1 MEGSTAVFFSALMF
15 VIVFTVLVFVH
26 EMGHYLV
33 AKRNGVRVEVF
44 SIGFG
49 ATLYSWRDKSGT
61 LWKISAV
68 PLGGYVKFF
77 GDAGVSSNPDEA
89 LSQLSPADKARCF
102 HYKKLGQ
109 RAAIVAAGPL
119 ANFLLAIVLLAGLFG
134 TVGQPYI
141 PAVVGTVEKG
151 SAAEEAG
158 FEPGDRIL
166 QVGDEEIERFEDLQ
180 RIVQDA
186 PGVPLS
192 IGIER
197 NGRFMVLAAT
207 PRLSVQTD
215 NFGHEQKI
223 GLLGISRSGVDY
235 IRRGPIKAVWY
246 AGKETVSIVRLTL
259 RAVGQMVV
267 GTRSAKELGGPL
279 RIAEMSGRMAQEG
292 IVTLIWFMGMLSI
305 NLGLINLF
313 PVPML
318 DGGHLLYYAFE
329 AIRGKPLGERT
340 QEYGFRIGLALV
352 LALMVFVTWNDLNYL
367 PVVDFFT
374 GFFS

>member
-15 VIVFTVLVFVH
+15 VVVFTVLVFVH

-77 GDAGVSSNPDEA
+77 GDAGVSSNPDAE
-89 LSQLSPADKARCF
+89 LSQLSPADKARSF

-151 SAAEEAG
+151 SAAEKAG

-197 NGRFMVLAAT
+197 NGRFMVLSAT
-207 PRLSVQTD
+207 PKLSVQTD